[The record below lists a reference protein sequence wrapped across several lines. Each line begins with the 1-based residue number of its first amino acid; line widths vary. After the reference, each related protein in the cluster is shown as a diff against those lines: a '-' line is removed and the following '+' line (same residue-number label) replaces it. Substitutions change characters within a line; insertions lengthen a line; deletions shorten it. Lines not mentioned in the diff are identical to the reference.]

1 MFFGMILGFLVG
13 LIICL
18 ICGLFSFNY
27 FLEKMNINKIVKII
41 MVIALIF
48 CIIAGA
54 ILGIYYD
61 NYDLKK
67 KIANFESI
75 RITYSSVD
83 TISEYDR
90 ISILQKVMEA
100 NQDMA
105 ETKVYVNSWISF
117 GISKEN
123 KEAINNLKLIGE

>member
-1 MFFGMILGFLVG
+1 MIVGIIIGSIMGVFIGISFLVFSSPSEYYIKVTKIKKIIFT
-13 LIICL
+13 LII
-18 ICGLFSFNY
+18 IFST
-27 FLEKMNINKIVKII
+27 
-41 MVIALIF
+41 
-48 CIIAGA
+48 
-54 ILGIYYD
+54 ILGIFLGFYIN
-61 NYDLKK
+61 NYDLEK

-75 RITYSSVD
+75 RITYSSID

-105 ETKVYVNSWISF
+105 ETKVYVNSWMSF

>member
-1 MFFGMILGFLVG
+1 MITSIIISFIMGIFIGICFLVFSSPSEYYIKVTKIKKIIFT
-13 LIICL
+13 LII
-18 ICGLFSFNY
+18 IFST
-27 FLEKMNINKIVKII
+27 
-41 MVIALIF
+41 
-48 CIIAGA
+48 
-54 ILGIYYD
+54 ILGIFLGFYIN
-61 NYDLKK
+61 NYDLEK

-75 RITYSSVD
+75 RITYSSID

-105 ETKVYVNSWISF
+105 ETKIYVNSWMSF

>member
-1 MFFGMILGFLVG
+1 MIASIIISFIMGIFIGICFLVFSSPSEYYIKVTKIKKIIFT
-13 LIICL
+13 LII
-18 ICGLFSFNY
+18 IFST
-27 FLEKMNINKIVKII
+27 
-41 MVIALIF
+41 
-48 CIIAGA
+48 
-54 ILGIYYD
+54 ILGIFLGFYIN
-61 NYDLKK
+61 NYDLEK

-75 RITYSSVD
+75 RITYSSID

-105 ETKVYVNSWISF
+105 ETKVYINSWMSF
-117 GISKEN
+117 GTSKEN

>member
-1 MFFGMILGFLVG
+1 MIAGIIIGSIMGVFIGICFLVYSSPNDYDIEVTKIKKIIFT
-13 LIICL
+13 LII
-18 ICGLFSFNY
+18 IFST
-27 FLEKMNINKIVKII
+27 
-41 MVIALIF
+41 
-48 CIIAGA
+48 
-54 ILGIYYD
+54 ILGIFLGFYIN
-61 NYDLKK
+61 NYDLEK

-75 RITYSSVD
+75 RITYSSID

-105 ETKVYVNSWISF
+105 ETKVYVNSWMSF

>member
-1 MFFGMILGFLVG
+1 MITGIIVGSIMGVFIGISFLVFSSPSEYYIKVTKIKKIIFT
-13 LIICL
+13 LII
-18 ICGLFSFNY
+18 IFST
-27 FLEKMNINKIVKII
+27 
-41 MVIALIF
+41 
-48 CIIAGA
+48 
-54 ILGIYYD
+54 ILGIFLGFYIN
-61 NYDLKK
+61 NYDLEK

-75 RITYSSVD
+75 RITYSSID

-105 ETKVYVNSWISF
+105 ETKVYVNSWMSF

>member
-1 MFFGMILGFLVG
+1 MITSIIISFIMGIFIGICFLVFSSPSEYYIKVTKIKKIIFT
-13 LIICL
+13 LII
-18 ICGLFSFNY
+18 IFS
-27 FLEKMNINKIVKII
+27 I
-41 MVIALIF
+41 
-48 CIIAGA
+48 
-54 ILGIYYD
+54 ILGIFLGFYIN
-61 NYDLKK
+61 NYDLEK

-75 RITYSSVD
+75 KITYSSID

-105 ETKVYVNSWISF
+105 ETKVYVNSWMSF

>member
-1 MFFGMILGFLVG
+1 MIASIIISFIMGIFIGICFLVFSSPSEYYIKVTKIKKIIFT
-13 LIICL
+13 LII
-18 ICGLFSFNY
+18 IFST
-27 FLEKMNINKIVKII
+27 
-41 MVIALIF
+41 
-48 CIIAGA
+48 
-54 ILGIYYD
+54 ILGIFLGFYIN
-61 NYDLKK
+61 NYDLEK

-75 RITYSSVD
+75 RITYSSID

-105 ETKVYVNSWISF
+105 ETKVYVNSWMSF

>member
-61 NYDLKK
+61 NYDLEK

-75 RITYSSVD
+75 RITYSSID

>member
-61 NYDLKK
+61 NYDLEK

>member
-1 MFFGMILGFLVG
+1 MITSIIISFIMGIFIGICFLVFSSPSEYYIKVTKIKKIIFT
-13 LIICL
+13 LII
-18 ICGLFSFNY
+18 IFST
-27 FLEKMNINKIVKII
+27 
-41 MVIALIF
+41 
-48 CIIAGA
+48 
-54 ILGIYYD
+54 ILGIFLGFYIN
-61 NYDLKK
+61 NYDLEK

-75 RITYSSVD
+75 RITYSSID

-105 ETKVYVNSWISF
+105 ETKVYVNSWMSF

>member
-1 MFFGMILGFLVG
+1 MITSIIISFIMGIFIGICFLVFSSPSEYYIKVTKIKKIIFT
-13 LIICL
+13 LII
-18 ICGLFSFNY
+18 IFST
-27 FLEKMNINKIVKII
+27 
-41 MVIALIF
+41 
-48 CIIAGA
+48 
-54 ILGIYYD
+54 ILGIFLGFYIN
-61 NYDLKK
+61 NYDLEK
-67 KIANFESI
+67 KIANFDSI
-75 RITYSSVD
+75 RITYSSID

-105 ETKVYVNSWISF
+105 ETKVYVNSWMSF

>member
-61 NYDLKK
+61 NYNLEK

-75 RITYSSVD
+75 RITYSSID